1 VEFIMSK
8 DHLEKSDTPSP
19 ALPAPSVVEG
29 SKVEGSVLGGVEG
42 LSKGRN
48 IGIIAHID
56 AGKTTVTERILYHT
70 GLTYRMGNVDE
81 GTTVTDFMPQERE
94 RGITIQSAAITCF
107 WRDHQINIIDTP
119 GHIDFTAEVQRSLRV
134 LDGGVVVLDGVAGVE
149 PQTETVWRQADRYK
163 VPRVCFVNK
172 MDRAGADFWRTLD
185 MVTRRL
191 GAKKAVA
198 IQMPIGAEDSFR
210 GVVDLIE
217 QRAIVYP
224 STELRAGNGD
234 EEPTII
240 EVPPELQAEVQR
252 RREKLIEQL
261 SDVDDEVMGLYLE
274 GEELTPELLHAALR
288 QATLAGQLVPFLCGT
303 ALRNQGVQ
311 LLLDAIVAYLPSPLE
326 VPAIKGQQ
334 PESGA
339 ELICQADESEPLA
352 ALVFKVNT
360 DPFVGRLAY
369 LRVYSGVLRRG
380 QGVINASRGEKV
392 RIGRLV
398 RMFADRREEVDE
410 IGAGDIGAVLGLEAS
425 TGETICA
432 ADRPV
437 VLEKIT
443 FPAPVM
449 SVAIKPQS
457 KADQDKMSLALHR
470 LAEEDPTFQV
480 RQDSQTNETVI
491 SGMGEL
497 HLEVIVDRMKREFKV
512 AADVSAPQ
520 VAYYET
526 ITRPVTCEARLKRQT
541 GGHGQFAHV
550 VLELEPLE
558 RSPERVEG
566 KGTGF
571 VFEERLRGMVIPRQY
586 VPAVEAGIRDAME
599 EGVLAKHPL
608 VDIKATLVD
617 GSYHEV
623 DSSDRAFRTAA
634 AMALRDGLSKAG
646 PIILEPIMRVEV
658 VAPEDY
664 TGDVIGELSARG
676 GTIIGIGPRAND
688 LHDITAHVPLA
699 AMFGYAT
706 SLRSRTQGRG
716 TFSME
721 FDHYAQVPAETA
733 QELMKRCA

>member
-1 VEFIMSK
+1 MSK
-8 DHLEKSDTPSP
+8 DHQPFDSPSTLRRGSGQASLRTRLGTLLEKR
-19 ALPAPSVVEG
+19 
-29 SKVEGSVLGGVEG
+29 
-42 LSKGRN
+42 RN

-56 AGKTTVTERILYHT
+56 AGKTTITERILYHT

-94 RGITIQSAAITCF
+94 RGITIQSAAVTCF
-107 WRDHQINIIDTP
+107 WGDHQINIIDTP

-149 PQTETVWRQADRYK
+149 PQTETVWRQADRYE
-163 VPRVCFVNK
+163 VPRVGFVNK
-172 MDRAGADFWRTLD
+172 MDRTGADFWQTLD

-191 GAKKAVA
+191 GARAVA
-198 IQMPIGAEDSFR
+198 IQMPIGAESSFR

-217 QRAIVYP
+217 QRAIIYP
-224 STELRAGNGD
+224 STGPFDFAQDKLRAGNGD
-234 EEPTII
+234 GGDEPTVA

-252 RREKLIEQL
+252 RREQLIEQL
-261 SDVDDEVMGLYLE
+261 ADVDDEVAERYLE
-274 GEELTPELLHAALR
+274 GEEFAPELLHAALR
-288 QATLAGQLVPFLCGT
+288 QATLAGQVVPFLCGT
-303 ALRNQGVQ
+303 ALRNKGVQ
-311 LLLDAIVAYLPSPLE
+311 PLLDAIVAYLPSPLD
-326 VPAIKGQQ
+326 VPAIKGQDL
-334 PESGA
+334 ESGA

-352 ALVFKVNT
+352 ALVFKIST

-369 LRVYSGVLRRG
+369 LRVYSGSLRRG

-392 RIGRLV
+392 RVGRLV

-432 ADRPV
+432 AERPV
-437 VLEKIT
+437 VLEKIA
-443 FPAPVM
+443 FPAPVV

-457 KADQDKMSLALHR
+457 KADQDKISLALHR

-480 RQDSQTNETVI
+480 RQDGRTNETII

-497 HLEVIVDRMKREFKV
+497 HLEVIVDRMRREFKV
-512 AADVSAPQ
+512 GADVSAPQ

-550 VLELEPLE
+550 VLELEPLPSTTLRTLE
-558 RSPERVEG
+558 
-566 KGTGF
+566 KGSGF
-571 VFEERLRGMVIPRQY
+571 VFEEKLRGMVIPRQY
-586 VPAVEAGIRDAME
+586 VPAVEAGIRDALE

-634 AMALRDGLSKAG
+634 AMALRDGVSRAG
-646 PIILEPIMRVEV
+646 PIILEPIMRLEV
-658 VAPEDY
+658 IIPEDY
-664 TGDVIGELSARG
+664 TGDVIGDLSARG
-676 GTIIGIGPRAND
+676 GTIVGIGPRSNG

>member
-1 VEFIMSK
+1 MSK
-8 DHLEKSDTPSP
+8 NHQLEKSGILSP
-19 ALPAPSVVEG
+19 ELVEG
-29 SKVEGSVLGGVEG
+29 SKR
-42 LSKGRN
+42 RN

-56 AGKTTVTERILYHT
+56 AGKTTITERILYHT
-70 GLTYRMGNVDE
+70 GLTHRMGDVDE
-81 GTTVTDFMPQERE
+81 GTTVTDFMDQERE
-94 RGITIQSAAITCF
+94 RGITIQSAAVTCF

-163 VPRVCFVNK
+163 VPRVGFVNK
-172 MDRAGADFWRTLD
+172 MDRAGADFWGTLD
-185 MVTRRL
+185 MVTKRL
-191 GAKKAVA
+191 GAKAVA
-198 IQMPIGAEDSFR
+198 IQMPIGAERSFR

-217 QRAIVYP
+217 QRAIVY
-224 STELRAGNGD
+224 SEAEGD
-234 EEPTII
+234 EPTMTEI
-240 EVPPELQAEVQR
+240 PPALQNEAKR
-252 RREKLIEQL
+252 RREQLIEQL
-261 SDVDDEVMGLYLE
+261 ADVNDEVMERYLE
-274 GEELTPELLHAALR
+274 DEEHPPELLHAALR

-303 ALRNQGVQ
+303 ALHKKGVPP
-311 LLLDAIVAYLPSPLE
+311 LLDAIVAYLPSPLDL
-326 VPAIKGQQ
+326 PGIKGQHL
-334 PESGA
+334 ESGT
-339 ELICQADESEPLA
+339 EVICQADESEPLA
-352 ALVFKVNT
+352 ALVFKINT
-360 DPFVGRLAY
+360 DPYVGRLAY
-369 LRVYSGVLRRG
+369 LRVYSGSLRRG
-380 QGVINASRGEKV
+380 QNVIRCDGDGSRGAKI

-398 RMFADRREEVDE
+398 RVFADRREEVDE

-425 TGETICA
+425 TGETLCA
-432 ADRPV
+432 AERPV
-437 VLEKIT
+437 LLEKIA
-443 FPAPVM
+443 FPAPVI

-470 LAEEDPTFQV
+470 LVEEDPTFQV
-480 RQDSQTNETVI
+480 RQDSRTKETII

-497 HLEVIVDRMKREFKV
+497 HLEVLVERMKREFKV
-512 AADVSAPQ
+512 TARVSAPQ

-526 ITRPVTCEARLKRQT
+526 ITRPVTSEARLKRQT
-541 GGHGQFAHV
+541 GGHGQYAHV

-558 RSPERVEG
+558 

-571 VFEERLRGMVIPRQY
+571 VFEEKLRGAAVPRQY
-586 VPAVEAGIRDAME
+586 VGAVEAGIRDAIQ

-623 DSSDRAFRTAA
+623 DSSDLAFRTAA
-634 AMALRDGLSKAG
+634 AMALRDGVARAR
-646 PIILEPIMRVEV
+646 PIILEPIMRLEV

-664 TGDVIGELSARG
+664 TGDVIGELSTRS
-676 GTIIGIGPRAND
+676 GTIIGIGPRANG

-706 SLRSRTQGRG
+706 SLRSATQGRG

-721 FDHYAQVPAETA
+721 FDHYAQVPEETA

>member
-1 VEFIMSK
+1 MSK
-8 DHLEKSDTPSP
+8 DHQLEK
-19 ALPAPSVVEG
+19 
-29 SKVEGSVLGGVEG
+29 KR
-42 LSKGRN
+42 RN

-56 AGKTTVTERILYHT
+56 AGKTTITERILYHT
-70 GLTYRMGNVDE
+70 GFTYRMGSVDE
-81 GTTVTDFMPQERE
+81 GTTVTDFMAQERE
-94 RGITIQSAAITCF
+94 RGITIQSAAVTCF

-149 PQTETVWRQADRYK
+149 PQTETVWRQADRYE
-163 VPRVCFVNK
+163 VPRICFVNK
-172 MDRAGADFWRTLD
+172 MDRAGADFWQTLD

-191 GAKKAVA
+191 GARAVA
-198 IQMPIGAEDSFR
+198 VQMPIGAESSFR

-217 QRAIVYP
+217 QRAIICNTNEDDELII
-224 STELRAGNGD
+224 TE
-234 EEPTII
+234 I
-240 EVPPELQAEVQR
+240 PPELQNKVR
-252 RREKLIEQL
+252 RGREQLIEQL
-261 SDVDDEVMGLYLE
+261 ADVNNELCDEVAERYLE
-274 GEELTPELLHAALR
+274 GEELTPGLLHAALR

-303 ALRNQGVQ
+303 GLHNKGVPP
-311 LLLDAIVAYLPSPLE
+311 LLDAIVAYLPSPLD
-326 VPAIKGQQ
+326 VPAIKGQEPQ
-334 PESGA
+334 SGV
-339 ELICQADESEPLA
+339 EVVCQADESEPLA

-369 LRVYSGVLRRG
+369 LRVYSGALRRG
-380 QGVINASRGEKV
+380 QGMINASRGEKV

-432 ADRPV
+432 AGRPV
-437 VLEKIT
+437 VLEKIA

-457 KADQDKMSLALHR
+457 KADQDKMSLALHW

-480 RQDSQTNETVI
+480 RRDARTEETVI

-541 GGHGQFAHV
+541 GGHGQYAHV

-558 RSPERVEG
+558 QSPERVEG
-566 KGTGF
+566 KGAGF
-571 VFEERLRGMVIPRQY
+571 VFEDKLRGMVIPRQY

-634 AMALRDGLSKAG
+634 AMALRDGVAKAG
-646 PIILEPIMRVEV
+646 PIILEPIMRIEV
-658 VAPEDY
+658 VASEDY
-664 TGDVIGELSARG
+664 TGDVIGDLSARG
-676 GTIIGIGPRAND
+676 GTIVGIGPRANG
-688 LHDITAHVPLA
+688 LHDITAYVPLA

>member
-1 VEFIMSK
+1 MECIVLK
-8 DHLEKSDTPSP
+8 DHLE
-19 ALPAPSVVEG
+19 
-29 SKVEGSVLGGVEG
+29 
-42 LSKGRN
+42 KGRN

-56 AGKTTVTERILYHT
+56 AGKTTITERILYHT
-70 GLTYRMGNVDE
+70 GLTYRMGDVDE

-94 RGITIQSAAITCF
+94 RGITIQSAAVTCF

-149 PQTETVWRQADRYK
+149 PQTETVWRQADRYQ

-172 MDRAGADFWRTLD
+172 MDRAGADFWGTLD

-191 GAKKAVA
+191 GAKAVA
-198 IQMPIGAEDSFR
+198 IQMPIGVESSFR

-217 QRAIVYP
+217 QRAVIYP
-224 STELRAGNGD
+224 LTGPFDPSARLRTSFAQDELRAGDGDGGD
-234 EEPTII
+234 EPAIT
-240 EVPPELQAEVQR
+240 EVPPELQAEFQR
-252 RREKLIEQL
+252 RREQLIEQL
-261 SDVDDEVMGLYLE
+261 ADVDDEVAERYLE
-274 GEELTPELLHAALR
+274 GEELAPEFLHAALR

-303 ALRNQGVQ
+303 ALRNKGVPP
-311 LLLDAIVAYLPSPLE
+311 LLDAIVAYLPSPLD
-326 VPAIKGQQ
+326 VPAIKGQDL
-334 PESGA
+334 ESGA
-339 ELICQADESEPLA
+339 EILCQADESEPLA
-352 ALVFKVNT
+352 ALVFKINT

-369 LRVYSGVLRRG
+369 LRVYSGALRRG
-380 QGVINASRGEKV
+380 QGVINASRDEKV

-398 RMFADRREEVDE
+398 RVFADRREEVDE

-432 ADRPV
+432 AERPV
-437 VLEKIT
+437 VLEKIA

-470 LAEEDPTFQV
+470 LVEEDPTFQV
-480 RQDSQTNETVI
+480 RQDSRTKETII

-497 HLEVIVDRMKREFKV
+497 HLEVLVDRMKREFNV

-541 GGHGQFAHV
+541 GGHGQYAHV
-550 VLELEPLE
+550 VLELDPLE
-558 RSPERVEG
+558 
-566 KGTGF
+566 KGSGF
-571 VFEERLRGMVIPRQY
+571 VFEDKLRGMVIPRQY

-634 AMALRDGLSKAG
+634 AMALRDGVSKAS
-646 PIILEPIMRVEV
+646 PIILEPVMRVEV
-658 VAPEDY
+658 VAPEDC

-676 GTIIGIGPRAND
+676 GTIVGIGPRANG

-716 TFSME
+716 TFSVE
-721 FDHYAQVPAETA
+721 FDHYAQVPDEMA

>member
-1 VEFIMSK
+1 M
-8 DHLEKSDTPSP
+8 LENHK
-19 ALPAPSVVEG
+19 LM
-29 SKVEGSVLGGVEG
+29 K
-42 LSKGRN
+42 KRRN

-56 AGKTTVTERILYHT
+56 AGKTTITERILYHT

-81 GTTVTDFMPQERE
+81 GTTVTDFMDQERE
-94 RGITIQSAAITCF
+94 RGITIQSAAVTCF

-172 MDRAGADFWRTLD
+172 MDRVGADFWRTLD
-185 MVTRRL
+185 TAAKRL
-191 GAKKAVA
+191 GARVVA
-198 IQMPIGAEDSFR
+198 IQMPIGVESAFR

-217 QRAIVYP
+217 QRAIVYESDEP
-224 STELRAGNGD
+224 AITE
-234 EEPTII
+234 I
-240 EVPPELQAEVQR
+240 PPELQNEAQR
-252 RREKLIEQL
+252 RREQLIEQL
-261 SDVDDEVMGLYLE
+261 ADVNNELGDEVMERYLE
-274 GEELTPELLHAALR
+274 DEGQPPDLLHAALR

-303 ALRNQGVQ
+303 ALRNKGVPP
-311 LLLDAIVAYLPSPLE
+311 LLDAIVAYLPSPLD
-326 VPAIKGQQ
+326 VPAIKGQDL
-334 PESGA
+334 ESGA
-339 ELICQADESEPLA
+339 EVTCQADGSEPLA
-352 ALVFKVNT
+352 ALVFKINT

-369 LRVYSGVLRRG
+369 LRVYSGSLRRG
-380 QGVINASRGEKV
+380 QDVISASRGKKV
-392 RIGRLV
+392 RVGRLV
-398 RMFADRREEVDE
+398 RVFADRREEVDE

-425 TGETICA
+425 TGETLCA
-432 ADRPV
+432 AERPV

-449 SVAIKPQS
+449 SVAIKPRS

-470 LAEEDPTFQV
+470 LTEEDPTFQV
-480 RQDSQTNETVI
+480 RQDSRTGETVI

-497 HLEVIVDRMKREFKV
+497 HLEVIVERMKREFRVV
-512 AADVSAPQ
+512 ADASAPQ

-541 GGHGQFAHV
+541 GGHGQYAHV

-558 RSPERVEG
+558 PRPDGSTGSPQRPVEG
-566 KGTGF
+566 EESGF
-571 VFEERLRGMVIPRQY
+571 VFEEKLRGAAIPRQY
-586 VPAVEAGIRDAME
+586 VPAVEAGLRDALK

-634 AMALRDGLSKAG
+634 AMALRDGVTKAG
-646 PIILEPIMRVEV
+646 PVILEPIMRVEV
-658 VAPEDY
+658 VAPEDC
-664 TGDVIGELSARG
+664 TGDVIGDLSARG
-676 GTIIGIGPRAND
+676 GTIVGIGPGANGL

-699 AMFGYAT
+699 SMFGYAT

>member
-1 VEFIMSK
+1 MSK
-8 DHLEKSDTPSP
+8 DHQPFDKLRTPLEKR
-19 ALPAPSVVEG
+19 
-29 SKVEGSVLGGVEG
+29 
-42 LSKGRN
+42 RN

-56 AGKTTVTERILYHT
+56 AGKTTITERILYHT

-94 RGITIQSAAITCF
+94 RGITIQSAAVTCF

-134 LDGGVVVLDGVAGVE
+134 LDGGVVILDGVAGVE

-191 GAKKAVA
+191 GAKAVA
-198 IQMPIGAEDSFR
+198 IQIPIGVESSFR

-217 QRAIVYP
+217 QRAVIY
-224 STELRAGNGD
+224 NGD
-234 EEPTII
+234 GGDEPAIT
-240 EVPPELQAEVQR
+240 EVPPELQAEFQR
-252 RREKLIEQL
+252 RREQLIEQL
-261 SDVDDEVMGLYLE
+261 ADVDDEVAERYLE
-274 GEELTPELLHAALR
+274 GEEQPPEFLHAALR

-303 ALRNQGVQ
+303 ALRNKGVQ
-311 LLLDAIVAYLPSPLE
+311 PLLDAIAAYLPSPLD
-326 VPAIKGQQ
+326 VPAIKGQD
-334 PESGA
+334 PGSGA
-339 ELICQADESEPLA
+339 EVLCQADESEPLA
-352 ALVFKVNT
+352 ALVFKINT

-369 LRVYSGVLRRG
+369 LRVYSGTLRRG

-398 RMFADRREEVDE
+398 RVFADRREEVDE

-425 TGETICA
+425 TGETLCA
-432 ADRPV
+432 AERPV
-437 VLEKIT
+437 VLEKIA

-480 RQDSQTNETVI
+480 RQDGRTKETVI

-512 AADVSAPQ
+512 AADVGAPQ

-541 GGHGQFAHV
+541 GGHGQYAHV

-558 RSPERVEG
+558 RSPEHVEG
-566 KGTGF
+566 KGSGF
-571 VFEERLRGMVIPRQY
+571 VFEEKLRGMVIPRQY
-586 VPAVEAGIRDAME
+586 VPAVEAGIRDALE

-634 AMALRDGLSKAG
+634 AMALRDGVTRAG
-646 PIILEPIMRVEV
+646 PIILEPIMRLEV
-658 VAPEDY
+658 VASEDY
-664 TGDVIGELSARG
+664 TGDVIGDLSARG
-676 GTIIGIGPRAND
+676 GTIVGIGPRANG
-688 LHDITAHVPLA
+688 LHEITARVPLA

-733 QELMKRCA
+733 QELMKHCA